1 MSEIA
6 SIAAA
11 IFKRA
16 AKAGRFVVAIA
27 GPPGSGKSTLAE
39 RLHEIL
45 PEDKSAVVPMDG
57 FHFDDIVL
65 NRRGLRSRKGAPET
79 FDYAGFAA
87 LLKRIRAGEPEI
99 AIPVFDRSMELSR
112 AGASVIGPDVKFVL
126 VEGNYLL
133 LEEEPWTALSSL
145 FDFTIFVDVPRFE
158 LERRLMERWRGHGKS
173 DDEARAW
180 IASNDLPNI
189 DRVLARRRKADLV
202 LTHSEQLA

>member
-16 AKAGRFVVAIA
+16 TKAERFVVAIA

-65 NRRGLRSRKGAPET
+65 SRRGLRSRKGAPET

-87 LLKRIRAGEPEI
+87 LLKRIRASEPEI

-112 AGASVIGPDVKFVL
+112 AGASIIGPDVKFVL

-133 LEEEPWTALSSL
+133 LDEEPWSGLSGL

-173 DDEARAW
+173 DDDARAW

-189 DRVLARRRKADLV
+189 ERVLARRRKADLV
-202 LTHSEQLA
+202 LTHSDQLV